1 MQHHIHSTLT
11 APQNYA
17 VYAEN
22 ADGTCQKVR
31 DIHINGGHGLTN
43 IHGILLQGAVTEV
56 DDDTLDLLEKDPT
69 FNVHKRNGF
78 IRVAKSNNIDKVIS
92 DMAQRDGSAPG
103 TAQDVAAMYED
114 GKIPVAVEEYTPSKE
129 SKRRRSAEE

>member
-22 ADGTCQKVR
+22 TDGTCQKVR

-56 DDDTLDLLEKDPT
+56 DDETLDLLEKDPT

-78 IRVAKSNNIDKVIS
+78 IRVSKSNNVDKVIS

-114 GKIPVAVEEYTPSKE
+114 GKIPFPVEEYVPGDK
-129 SKRRRSAEE
+129 KRKQVVA

>member
-17 VYAEN
+17 VYAQN
-22 ADGTCQKVR
+22 ADGMCQKVR
-31 DIHINGGHGLTN
+31 DIHVNGGHGLTN

-56 DDDTLDLLEKDPT
+56 DDETLELLEKDPT
-69 FNVHKRNGF
+69 FNVHKKNGF
-78 IRVAKSNNIDKVIS
+78 ISVAKSNNIDKVIS

-114 GKIPVAVEEYTPSKE
+114 GKIPVPVEEYTPGKE
-129 SKRRRSAEE
+129 VKKRRQQAE